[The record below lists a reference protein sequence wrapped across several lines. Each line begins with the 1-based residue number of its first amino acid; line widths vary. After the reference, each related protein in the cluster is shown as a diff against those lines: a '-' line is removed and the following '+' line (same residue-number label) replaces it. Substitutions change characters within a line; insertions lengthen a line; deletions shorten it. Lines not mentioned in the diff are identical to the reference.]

1 MNKLLSTIAII
12 TFATTANADIPANDW
27 NPSMDSQFTSVKSG
41 FSAKHIDTNLKWEPN
56 NIAWKNSFI
65 TGTID
70 GETVFRTQ
78 SIEGKRN
85 EQKDSAD
92 SKINKHSRA
101 EYKTKDKSRFKPGD
115 TTTIEYSFYVPE
127 EIEFSGH
134 SIQMFGQ
141 THGWHSDNHAWA
153 VSTMP
158 ADETGHMKFQWHS
171 DYALESSKLK
181 QKDLVFSV
189 RGILDAQG
197 HPKFGTN
204 IKLANADEYQGQWN
218 TITVTQTWGKGDA
231 GAMKVVFNGK
241 TVVDCTCDNSMSH
254 SDYKS
259 DDAEY
264 GSRDLGYVF
273 AFGIHRFLAQ
283 ADKFTDV
290 VDPIVYYKDVSVTK
304 H

>member
-1 MNKLLSTIAII
+1 
-12 TFATTANADIPANDW
+12 
-27 NPSMDSQFTSVKSG
+27 
-41 FSAKHIDTNLKWEPN
+41 
-56 NIAWKNSFI
+56 
-65 TGTID
+65 
-70 GETVFRTQ
+70 
-78 SIEGKRN
+78 
-85 EQKDSAD
+85 
-92 SKINKHSRA
+92 
-101 EYKTKDKSRFKPGD
+101 
-115 TTTIEYSFYVPE
+115 
-127 EIEFSGH
+127 
-134 SIQMFGQ
+134 
-141 THGWHSDNHAWA
+141 
-153 VSTMP
+153 
-158 ADETGHMKFQWHS
+158 
-171 DYALESSKLK
+171 
-181 QKDLVFSV
+181 V